1 MFSSSKPKY
10 LRDTDKE
17 NKKMVMKKAQI
28 WVETAIYTLIGLTI
42 IAILLS
48 IAMPQIDKI
57 KDKSVIKQTIEALN
71 DLDNKLLEIEQSPGN
86 VRVVNFK
93 VGKGKL
99 EINPVIDTIIYT
111 LENTKLELSEPG
123 KVIPE
128 GPIFLETEEYGSNFN
143 ILLYMI
149 YSDRLNITYGGSD
162 ENIKTL
168 QAGVTSYKI
177 QIENMGSTSTLGD
190 AIINIDFN
198 IL

>member
-1 MFSSSKPKY
+1 
-10 LRDTDKE
+10 
-17 NKKMVMKKAQI
+17 MVMKKAQI

-48 IAMPQIDKI
+48 IAMPQIDKLKEKTI
-57 KDKSVIKQTIEALN
+57 IEQTIEALN
-71 DLDNKLLEIEQSPGN
+71 DLDTKLLEIEQSPGN

-99 EINPVIDTIIYT
+99 EINPVIDSVIYS

-123 KVIPE
+123 KPIQE
-128 GPIFLETEEYGSNFN
+128 GPIVLETQEYGSNFN
-143 ILLYMI
+143 IILTMN
-149 YSDRLNITYGGSD
+149 YSSNLNLTYSGSD

-168 QAGVTSYKI
+168 QAGVTPYKI
-177 QIENMGSTSTLGD
+177 QIENMGSDSTLGD

-198 IL
+198 VI

>member
-10 LRDTDKE
+10 LRDIDKE